1 MLTVPTN
8 RLAGSTH
15 PGARAGMPA
24 VRRCVARS
32 GATQAGIRRLL
43 WACLG
48 FAAGLAAADGS
59 MASEP
64 AEFAATAWMRPALL
78 AASQDAPAGSPD
90 PAAQEDPAAQPDGYR
105 WRGPLDARPDW
116 RGASRDAA
124 YFLGYQFAGVAVLYL
139 APESISGWDSEAKR
153 NYSFSKWRNNVSEPV
168 WDTDRWWINY
178 VLHPYWGGAYY
189 IQARERG
196 LERAQAFLYS
206 ALLSTIWEYGAE
218 ALAEPVSIQ
227 DLVVTPVVGS
237 LVGEYIFSPLRERIR
252 AKPGKLD
259 WADKTVLFITD
270 PLGVL
275 NAETDRLLGV
285 KTTLRLQP
293 IGQRMPA
300 LGAGDAPWATRANS
314 RSTAW
319 GLQFSADW

>member
-1 MLTVPTN
+1 
-8 RLAGSTH
+8 
-15 PGARAGMPA
+15 
-24 VRRCVARS
+24 
-32 GATQAGIRRLL
+32 
-43 WACLG
+43 
-48 FAAGLAAADGS
+48 
-59 MASEP
+59 MA
-64 AEFAATAWMRPALL
+64 AEFAAMAGGPRPALL
-78 AASQDAPAGSPD
+78 AASPDTPASSPD
-90 PAAQEDPAAQPDGYR
+90 PAAQQQDSTAQPYGYR
-105 WRGPLDARPDW
+105 WQGPLDTRPDW
-116 RGASRDAA
+116 QGVGRDTA

-139 APESISGWDSEAKR
+139 APESVSGWDREAKQD
-153 NYSFSKWRNNVSEPV
+153 YSFSKWRNNVSEPV

-189 IQARERG
+189 VRARERG
-196 LERAQAFLYS
+196 LERTQAFLYS
-206 ALLSTIWEYGAE
+206 ALLSTLWEYGAE

-227 DLVVTPVVGS
+227 DLVVTPVVGA

-259 WADKTVLFITD
+259 WADKATLFITD

-275 NAETDRLLGV
+275 SAETDRLLGV

-300 LGAGDAPWATRANS
+300 LAARIGGEPLGTRAYS
-314 RSTAW
+314 RSAAPAW

>member
-1 MLTVPTN
+1 
-8 RLAGSTH
+8 
-15 PGARAGMPA
+15 
-24 VRRCVARS
+24 
-32 GATQAGIRRLL
+32 
-43 WACLG
+43 
-48 FAAGLAAADGS
+48 

-64 AEFAATAWMRPALL
+64 AEFAATAWMRPALPAAPQGAL
-78 AASQDAPAGSPD
+78 ASSAD
-90 PAAQEDPAAQPDGYR
+90 PPAQEDPAVQPYGGYR
-105 WRGPLDARPDW
+105 WRGPLDAQPDW
-116 RGASRDAA
+116 RGVSRDAA

-139 APESISGWDSEAKR
+139 APESISGWDSEAKQ

-252 AKPGKLD
+252 AKSGKLD
-259 WADKTVLFITD
+259 WTDKATLFITD

-275 NAETDRLLGV
+275 SAETDRLLGV

-300 LGAGDAPWATRANS
+300 LAAGVGDAPLGMRAYS
-314 RSTAW
+314 RSTAPAW